1 MPSIET
7 SPNGA
12 LALHYAAARGCL
24 DCARL
29 LVDTRT
35 GLTANTQME
44 NEVTPVYLAAQEG
57 HLEVLKF
64 LVLEAGGSLYIRAK
78 DGMAPVHA
86 AAQMGAIGC
95 LKWMV
100 EDQGVDPNLRDGD
113 GATPLHFAASR
124 GHVDCVTW
132 LLRHG
137 AAILQDNYGKSPI
150 NDAAENQQ
158 MQCLNVL
165 VQHGTSPDYSE
176 EARLYGRFHGC
187 TCRISDPTNRCS
199 YADCVNYQEPR
210 EPFYLHTKE
219 NVYMTPVDRMGGSQD
234 PFYLHR
240 PGESLGY
247 QRVRQLFIG
256 GKPTQPPPPPPPRD
270 EVPAIPP
277 PPPPQI
283 QLTTTTVTVDVHK
296 SDDDEEEKDSD
307 LTEEEPTKIEKLVE
321 QEPREPTPEPP
332 PIEPVKPST
341 PKEVPKPP
349 PIIPIIDSKEVEDHE
364 YEDIYSVK
372 GRDSGSHSRSG
383 SLSSASSH
391 VVVSDSSES
400 GVSSPSPSELGK
412 SENEESEKSKLEHRH
427 SLPHQ
432 TQNCRSLKRVVSVP
446 TNICPPPPPPPPPED
461 SPSFPSTPA
470 SSPQTSLSSSL
481 ASAQRK
487 EGDHPPQQSSG
498 ENTSSQ
504 IGHLV
509 NKQMVLPFIPP
520 KFVSPIDPEGLIKPS
535 EYLRSLQGGSGPV
548 PTPTPE
554 AGPPSPPAPPL
565 PPPPPPQPLSTI
577 TIQDIASVQLKRTKP
592 QATKTMSCP
601 PSSLVSNGSTE
612 SPYQAVKEDL
622 IAELKM
628 SKDISG
634 IKKMKVERVKM
645 EEKAGKEM
653 ASEISKQFSVDHFVE
668 KMPEKD
674 SAGNPIPPW
683 KRQMLAKK
691 AAEKARKEMEEQL
704 AKEAEEKRLQSIPA
718 WKRHLLQK
726 KGPTVPNGV
735 VVTDENKP
743 SPPAKEPENKENTMP
758 ETKIQEKKEE
768 EREVIIPWRAQLR
781 KTNSTLNLLE

>member
-1 MPSIET
+1 MSRKYSLFELRCGTGCTDLPSSREGKSSVVRWLLWESEMPSIET

-86 AAQMGAIGC
+86 AAQMGSLPC

-124 GHVDCVTW
+124 GHVDCVSW

-137 AAILQDNYGKSPI
+137 AAVLQDNYGKSPI

-176 EARLYGRFHGC
+176 EARIYGRFHGC
-187 TCRISDPTNRCS
+187 TCRVSDPSNRCS
-199 YADCVNYQEPR
+199 YADCVNYHETR

-219 NVYMTPVDRMGGSQD
+219 NPYMTPVEHHD

-240 PGESLGY
+240 PGDSPGY
-247 QRVRQLFIG
+247 QRVRQLFG
-256 GKPTQPPPPPPPRD
+256 GPTKVPRDQVPSVPPPPPPLQ
-270 EVPAIPP
+270 V
-277 PPPPQI
+277 
-283 QLTTTTVTVDVHK
+283 QLSSYQQLNTTTVTVDVHK
-296 SDDDEEEKDSD
+296 SDDDDKESD
-307 LTEEEPTKIEKLVE
+307 VTEEETVRIENTLE
-321 QEPREPTPEPP
+321 RELTPEPTFTE
-332 PIEPVKPST
+332 PIQPN
-341 PKEVPKPP
+341 PKD
-349 PIIPIIDSKEVEDHE
+349 IIKSEAKEIEDHE

-391 VVVSDSSES
+391 IVISDSPES

-412 SENEESEKSKLEHRH
+412 SESEENEKSKLEQRH

-432 TQNCRSLKRVVSVP
+432 TQNSRTLKRVVSVP
-446 TNICPPPPPPPPPED
+446 TNMCPPPPPPPPPED
-461 SPSFPSTPA
+461 SPSLPSTPA
-470 SSPQTSLSSSL
+470 SSPHISL
-481 ASAQRK
+481 APVHSSPQK
-487 EGDHPPQQSSG
+487 EEERPPHQNS
-498 ENTSSQ
+498 ENTASQ

-520 KFVSPIDPEGLIKPS
+520 KFPSPLDPEGLIKPS
-535 EYLRSLQGGSGPV
+535 EYLRSLQSGSPQG
-548 PTPTPE
+548 E
-554 AGPPSPPAPPL
+554 ASPPAPPL
-565 PPPPPPQPLSTI
+565 PPPPPPQ
-577 TIQDIASVQLKRTKP
+577 
-592 QATKTMSCP
+592 
-601 PSSLVSNGSTE
+601 
-612 SPYQAVKEDL
+612 
-622 IAELKM
+622 
-628 SKDISG
+628 
-634 IKKMKVERVKM
+634 
-645 EEKAGKEM
+645 
-653 ASEISKQFSVDHFVE
+653 
-668 KMPEKD
+668 
-674 SAGNPIPPW
+674 
-683 KRQMLAKK
+683 
-691 AAEKARKEMEEQL
+691 
-704 AKEAEEKRLQSIPA
+704 
-718 WKRHLLQK
+718 
-726 KGPTVPNGV
+726 
-735 VVTDENKP
+735 
-743 SPPAKEPENKENTMP
+743 
-758 ETKIQEKKEE
+758 
-768 EREVIIPWRAQLR
+768 
-781 KTNSTLNLLE
+781 